1 MNSKLTL
8 VLRILLGA
16 FMVFAGSGKF
26 TGAAPEMTGE
36 MGELMN
42 TLGSQFLMIIGGF
55 ELVFGLLLVI
65 GKWIPV
71 ALTLISAIMLNA
83 VIFHFLKDD
92 VANSIG
98 AVVALILAL
107 ILIFLGYNDRFK
119 EYLRF

>member
-26 TGAAPEMTGE
+26 TGVAPEMTGE

-55 ELVFGLLLVI
+55 EVVFGLLLVI

-71 ALTLISAIMLNA
+71 ALTFISAIMLNA

>member
-26 TGAAPEMTGE
+26 TGASPEITGE

-55 ELVFGLLLVI
+55 EVVFGLLLII

-71 ALTLISAIMLNA
+71 ALTVITAIMLNA

-92 VANSIG
+92 VSNSIG

-107 ILIFLGYNDRFK
+107 TLIFLGYNDRFK

>member
-1 MNSKLTL
+1 
-8 VLRILLGA
+8 
-16 FMVFAGSGKF
+16 
-26 TGAAPEMTGE
+26 
-36 MGELMN
+36 MN

-55 ELVFGLLLVI
+55 EVVFGLLVVI

-71 ALTLISAIMLNA
+71 ALTFISAITLNA

-107 ILIFLGYNDRFK
+107 TLIFLGYNDRFK